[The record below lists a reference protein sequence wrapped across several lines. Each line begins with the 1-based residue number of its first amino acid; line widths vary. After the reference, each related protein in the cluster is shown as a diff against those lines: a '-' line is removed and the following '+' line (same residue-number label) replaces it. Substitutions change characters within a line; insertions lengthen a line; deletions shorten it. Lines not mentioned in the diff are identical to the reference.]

1 MDGLNSFE
9 MTPPKYI
16 PLEIIQS
23 EQQKKMNG
31 VSATCRTITKDLTFV
46 SSEFW
51 KEKTK
56 RARLKKHLKK

>member
-23 EQQKKMNG
+23 EQQRKKDFIE
-31 VSATCRTITKDLTFV
+31 T
-46 SSEFW
+46 EP
-51 KEKTK
+51 
-56 RARLKKHLKK
+56 